1 MLTDQRRQAQARLS
15 ELQVSLAT
23 SSAAQAELRE
33 AVDAFR
39 AKSESYRAKLE
50 AAEIEKVKISRAEAL
65 CAWPPFSSVTYF
77 IEYIAVRQSMTDTG
91 KARTALIA
99 ERDATENKLKAAE
112 VKIHE
117 LEARLE
123 EEGREFSDMG
133 VLRQRISEE
142 MEDERKQ
149 YQKDLAERDFTADQT
164 RKKYQGTRYFYI
176 LLPGNNRFMRSR
188 ARATE

>member
-112 VKIHE
+112 VKIHG

>member
-1 MLTDQRRQAQARLS
+1 LLTDQRRQAQARLS

-99 ERDATENKLKAAE
+99 ERDATDNKLKAAE